1 MTEPGGRIAA
11 VVRNGVAVEV
21 TVEGPANAETGEPLG
36 RDSIFYVGSL
46 AKQFVAACVLLLADD
61 RALEVDAPVGSIVED
76 LPPWGKDVHVR
87 HLVHHTSGLRDRDYS
102 QHAGVPVTGVPARS
116 SKEELD
122 DIRRMPE
129 LVAAPGTAYRYC
141 NRGYRLLAAVIARA
155 SGSSVAEIARR
166 RLFEPLGMGDSFFRD
181 ALTPLPARAARGHFE
196 AVDRNTYVEPAAFHA
211 VGAGGLWTTV
221 DDLATW
227 DAAFYDGAHVAQR
240 LARRGSLDDGT
251 PIHYG
256 WGLSIRS
263 HRGLPIQSHGGSFP
277 GWNAKMV
284 RFPTERTTVIVLA
297 NTERVDPSSMAF
309 AMADEALAD
318 RLDQGAPHADD
329 TFDGVA

>member
-1 MTEPGGRIAA
+1 LTD
-11 VVRNGVAVEV
+11 VEAR
-21 TVEGPANAETGEPLG
+21 GPADTGTGTPLT

-61 RALEVDAPVGSIVED
+61 GALDVDAPVGTVVEG
-76 LPPWGKDVHVR
+76 LPPWGNDVRVR

-102 QHAGVPVTGVPARS
+102 QFAGVPVTGVPARS
-116 SKEELD
+116 SEQELD
-122 DIRRMPE
+122 DIRRVSA
-129 LVAAPGTAYRYC
+129 LAAPPGTAYRYC
-141 NRGYRLLAAVIARA
+141 NRGYRLLAAVVARA
-155 SGSSVAEIARR
+155 SGSSVAAVAHE
-166 RLFEPLGMGDSFFRD
+166 RLFEPLGMRDSFFRD
-181 ALTPLPARAARGHFE
+181 TQTPLPDKAARGHFE
-196 AVDRNTYVEPAAFHA
+196 AVDGNTYVEPAAFHA

-227 DAAFYDGAHVAQR
+227 DAAFYDETQVAPR
-240 LARRGSLDDGT
+240 LTLRGSLDDGT

-256 WGLSIRS
+256 WGLSIRT
-263 HRGLPIQSHGGSFP
+263 HRGLPIHSHGGSFP

-309 AMADEALAD
+309 EMADDVLAD
-318 RLDQGAPHADD
+318 RLDRAAPHAND
-329 TFDGVA
+329 TFDGVG